1 MAKTVESNGKKRA
14 KDYLKLPYMHSVTP
28 QLDGSF
34 HAEILEFP
42 GCIAVGDTMAEAY
55 ELLEEIAESW
65 LQANID
71 AGRSIP
77 EPLEVNN
84 FSGKTV
90 LRMPR
95 SLHARAAV
103 AAQREGVSLN
113 QFIVSAVGVAIGQC
127 DGRMTHV
134 TQNTISVRIFD
145 GPPRGAIDTL
155 STDHSLA
162 PVFYSPESER
172 QNA

>member
-1 MAKTVESNGKKRA
+1 MAKTVESNGRKRA
-14 KDYLKLPYMHSVTP
+14 EDYLKLPYMRSVMP
-28 QLDGSF
+28 QSDGSF

-42 GCIAVGDTMAEAY
+42 GCIATGDTMAEAY
-55 ELLEEIAESW
+55 ELLEEVAESW
-65 LQANID
+65 LEASID

-95 SLHARAAV
+95 SLHARAAI

-113 QFIVSAVGVAIGQC
+113 QFMVSAVGVAIGQC
-127 DGRMTHV
+127 DGRTTHV

-145 GPPRGAIDTL
+145 GTPRRAFQTR
-155 STDHSLA
+155 STDRLLQ
-162 PVFYSPESER
+162 PVIHWRESER
-172 QNA
+172 